1 MVMDNVPGLLH
12 HAVAVPPAMQ
22 LSLQNQ
28 NPGTKV
34 LLIVMVQQERIFVPV
49 APTEED
55 MGLLYMFMVSFSSG
69 RS

>member
-22 LSLQNQ
+22 LSLQNR
-28 NPGTKV
+28 NPGRKV
-34 LLIVMVQQERIFVPV
+34 LLTVMVQQETIFVPV

-55 MGLLYMFMVSFSSG
+55 MGLLYTFMVSVLS
-69 RS
+69 